1 MEQSREAVSDG
12 IKAFAAADG
21 VSEYSYE
28 YWLNWKDKGGASQF
42 WAGQLAL
49 HETLAEMARIK
60 YDTGK
65 FPDHMGERII
75 SWRGEDV
82 PKPSQ
87 AEMDKN
93 AKLWRDLYRAV
104 DKVWKMRK

>member
-1 MEQSREAVSDG
+1 MGQNIGPIPQPPLAKRPAESRLQRAPPGYPLQPLDQLGKQPAPPTLSMEQSREAVSDG

-60 YDTGK
+60 
-65 FPDHMGERII
+65 
-75 SWRGEDV
+75 
-82 PKPSQ
+82 
-87 AEMDKN
+87 
-93 AKLWRDLYRAV
+93 
-104 DKVWKMRK
+104 